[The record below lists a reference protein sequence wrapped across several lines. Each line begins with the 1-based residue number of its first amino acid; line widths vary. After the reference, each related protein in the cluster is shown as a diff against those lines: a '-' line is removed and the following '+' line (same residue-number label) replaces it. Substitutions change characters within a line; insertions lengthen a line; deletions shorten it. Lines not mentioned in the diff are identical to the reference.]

1 MLPENDQNIDDLSV
15 EFTQDSTSKIP
26 LHNPQQ
32 QLIDQSWMT
41 EALVLADRAAQLG
54 EVPVGA
60 VVVLEGEIIGRGWNQ
75 PISTNDPTAHAE
87 IIALRD
93 AAENVGNYRVVN
105 ADLYVTLEPCSMCAG
120 AMVHARVRRVI
131 FGAYEPKAGV
141 IVSRQ
146 SFLLQPW
153 LNHQVEYTAGILSD
167 CCSEK
172 LSHFF
177 KQRREQKRQTKKAVL

>member
-1 MLPENDQNIDDLSV
+1 MSDNNQETGMANKRSLSEAPEHD
-15 EFTQDSTSKIP
+15 
-26 LHNPQQ
+26 HGQ
-32 QLIDQSWMT
+32 QLIDQRWMA
-41 EALVLADRAAQLG
+41 EALILADRAADLG

-60 VVVLEGEIIGRGWNQ
+60 VVVLAGKIIGRGWNQ
-75 PISTNDPTAHAE
+75 PISQSDPTAHAE

-93 AAENVGNYRVVN
+93 AAANVGNYRVVD

-153 LNHQVEYTAGILSD
+153 LNHQVEYTAGIMSD
-167 CCSEK
+167 ICSEK
-172 LSHFF
+172 LSQFF
-177 KQRREQKRQTKKAVL
+177 KQRREQKRLEKSAEL

>member
-1 MLPENDQNIDDLSV
+1 MEKTDQD
-15 EFTQDSTSKIP
+15 
-26 LHNPQQ
+26 
-32 QLIDQSWMT
+32 WMS
-41 EALVLADRAAQLG
+41 EALLLADRAAELG

-75 PISTNDPTAHAE
+75 PISKNDPTAHAE
-87 IIALRD
+87 IMALRD
-93 AAENVGNYRVVN
+93 AAANVGNYRVVN

-146 SFLLQPW
+146 SFLQQPW

-167 CCSEK
+167 TCSAK
-172 LSHFF
+172 LSQFF
-177 KQRREQKRQTKKAVL
+177 KQRREQKRRDKNEEL

>member
-1 MLPENDQNIDDLSV
+1 MNNKQENAQDVDQENQHSHQALTD
-15 EFTQDSTSKIP
+15 QD
-26 LHNPQQ
+26 
-32 QLIDQSWMT
+32 WMR
-41 EALVLADRAAQLG
+41 EALLLADRAAGLG

-87 IIALRD
+87 IMALRD
-93 AAENVGNYRVVN
+93 AAANVGNYRVVN

-131 FGAYEPKAGV
+131 FGAYEAKAGV

-146 SFLLQPW
+146 SFLQQPW
-153 LNHQVEYTAGILSD
+153 LNHQVEYTAGVLSD
-167 CCSEK
+167 TCSEK
-172 LSHFF
+172 LSQFF
-177 KQRREQKRQTKKAVL
+177 KQRRAQKRQEKSSEL